1 MGVTECD
8 IARDQRS
15 EIRQARDRESEI
27 SDPTQGCHDKD
38 ALRDAKTRMRRRE
51 SRQNDSFSQ
60 KGHQSRPRFWRGRRG
75 GAVARSDRRSA
86 RSSEVAQIIR
96 NLHGGVYK
104 PHRVIHRLWTRCGYY
119 ATDILRIYLLFL
131 PINVTHYITRC
142 VYTVGS
148 ELDKPRN
155 KEIRNG

>member
-1 MGVTECD
+1 MP
-8 IARDQRS
+8 
-15 EIRQARDRESEI
+15 EIRQARDRGSEI
-27 SDPTQGCHDKD
+27 SDPTQGCADGD
-38 ALRDAKTRMRRRE
+38 ALRYATGMRRRQ
-51 SRQNDSFSQ
+51 SRQNDALSQ
-60 KGHQSRPRFWRGRRG
+60 KGHQSRARTDALAGAGLWRRL
-75 GAVARSDRRSA
+75 DRRSA
-86 RSSEVAQIIR
+86 DESQIFRSSTNEYP

-131 PINVTHYITRC
+131 PINVTHYITPC